1 MATDPS
7 SSIASSIPLF
17 CIICPSNPSF
27 SDVSHL
33 LTHVSS
39 KAHLAHQFKL
49 QVRTAKEG
57 AAQDQLNNYQN
68 WYDFYGIGALLSE
81 RMSAKEEKVAKAKAK
96 ASHGNPR
103 PGFKKKAAD
112 TSQDLPFETLNDV
125 EGQFHAAFSRE
136 LSRHDDKG
144 DSSLFVDSQPYEVN
158 GMNSSSAGPYLRLW
172 PTALDRL
179 HETPKFMQNSF
190 SPELDQE
197 LLRCNYDYN
206 ISDMRNHLD
215 PFLDHN
221 TEQSVAPNTPSI
233 ETVGSPD
240 FMAPDFEQTT
250 EGLRVKGVYWP
261 GMGLFDSATPEQKRT
276 RNQKK
281 DGTVLAQMEINSTEV
296 EPNELIFRP
305 DFDLKKERRITG
317 PDDDRSCVDEQS
329 PPRKRVSRAKRSAL
343 ADKSVNVAATKKPK
357 ARRAGKDNRVPKAGG
372 LGTQS
377 KPLPE
382 ALSGRVADAQRR
394 EGRRFSPTED
404 ETEEFR
410 LTVGNLG
417 QKKKRGF
424 DIFRD
429 LEECESIS
437 GTLKETAESGLQYR
451 PSYGY
456 PELESPLEFSFL
468 NQGHPTPRDQFS
480 PITDPLQRPI
490 TSFFRPISS
499 RSSRD
504 KENVEPILN
513 RFGEID
519 VEAAQPAPG
528 MKSTQRYFAMTGAH
542 PPQFFHIL
550 PPQMDFSAF
559 GGPDPSGFS
568 SNPLIFEFQHQ
579 QATQTNFGGQSEQDQ
594 TSPRRM
600 TRYGLKLQDH
610 YPKSGIP
617 SDGLARDGFFDDMNE

>member
-1 MATDPS
+1 MAADPS
-7 SSIASSIPLF
+7 STIASSIPLF
-17 CIICPSNPSF
+17 CIICPNNPSF

-57 AAQDQLNNYQN
+57 AAQDQLNSYQS
-68 WYDFYGIGALLSE
+68 WYDYHGIGALLSE
-81 RMSAKEEKVAKAKAK
+81 RMSAKEEKVARAKAK
-96 ASHGNPR
+96 TNHVNTR
-103 PGFKKKAAD
+103 PGPKKRTVDAPK
-112 TSQDLPFETLNDV
+112 DLPFEPPNDA
-125 EGQFHAAFSRE
+125 EGQFHDAFSHE
-136 LSRHDDKG
+136 LSQHDSKS
-144 DSSLFVDSQPYEVN
+144 DSSLLDSQPYEVN
-158 GMNSSSAGPYLRLW
+158 GINGAAAGPYLRLW

-179 HETPKFMQNSF
+179 HETPKFLQNPF
-190 SPELDQE
+190 STELDQE

-206 ISDMRNHLD
+206 ISDMRDQLD
-215 PFLDHN
+215 PFLDHH
-221 TEQSVAPNTPSI
+221 TEQSVAPDTPSI
-233 ETVGSPD
+233 ETVDSPD
-240 FMAPDFEQTT
+240 FMAQDFEQTT

-305 DFDLKKERRITG
+305 DFNLKKEHRITG
-317 PDDDRSCVDEQS
+317 PDDDRSCNDELS
-329 PPRKRVSRAKRSAL
+329 PPRKRAPRAKRSML
-343 ADKSVNVAATKKPK
+343 TDKSTNIAVVRKPK
-357 ARRAGKDNRVPKAGG
+357 ARRVSKDKSSKTGDP
-372 LGTQS
+372 GTLS
-377 KPLPE
+377 KTGPALPN
-382 ALSGRVADAQRR
+382 GRVAEAPQK

-404 ETEEFR
+404 ETEEFK

-429 LEECESIS
+429 SEERENIS
-437 GTLKETAESGLQYR
+437 GTLRETVDPGLPYR

-456 PELESPLEFSFL
+456 TGFESPLEFSFL
-468 NQGHPTPRDQFS
+468 NQGHSVQPDRLS

-499 RSSRD
+499 RSSGD

-519 VEAAQPAPG
+519 VETAENAPG
-528 MKSTQRYFAMTGAH
+528 MRSTQRYFAMAGAH

-550 PPQMDFSAF
+550 PPQMDFGAF

-579 QATQTNFGGQSEQDQ
+579 QIPQANFGGQPEQGQ
-594 TSPRRM
+594 TPPGRTTGYGRRL
-600 TRYGLKLQDH
+600 RSH
-610 YPKSGIP
+610 FPKSSIP
-617 SDGLARDGFFDDMNE
+617 SDGVARDGLFGDINE

>member
-1 MATDPS
+1 MAADPS

-49 QVRTAKEG
+49 QVRTTKEE
-57 AAQDQLNNYQN
+57 AAQEQLTNYQS
-68 WYDFYGIGALLSE
+68 WYDFYGIGKLLSE

-96 ASHGNPR
+96 ANLGNAR
-103 PGFKKKAAD
+103 AGSRKKAVDAPE
-112 TSQDLPFETLNDV
+112 DLPFRSSNDI
-125 EGQFHAAFSRE
+125 EGQFHDAFSQ
-136 LSRHDDKG
+136 HDEKADT
-144 DSSLFVDSQPYEVN
+144 SLFVDSQAYEMN
-158 GMNSSSAGPYLRLW
+158 GINSATTGPYLRLW

-179 HETPKFMQNSF
+179 HETPKFMQNPF
-190 SPELDQE
+190 STELDSE

-206 ISDMRNHLD
+206 ISDMRSQLD
-215 PFLDHN
+215 PFLDHHA
-221 TEQSVAPNTPSI
+221 EQSVAPDTPSV
-233 ETVGSPD
+233 ETIDSPD
-240 FMAPDFEQTT
+240 FMAQDFEQTT

-281 DGTVLAQMEINSTEV
+281 DGTVLAQMEINSAEV

-317 PDDDRSCVDEQS
+317 PDDDRSCFDEQS
-329 PPRKRVSRAKRSAL
+329 PPRKRTSRTKRSML
-343 ADKSVNVAATKKPK
+343 ADKSTNIAAPRKPK
-357 ARRAGKDNRVPKAGG
+357 TRRAAKDNKGPRQGG
-372 LGTQS
+372 VR
-377 KPLPE
+377 PLPKR
-382 ALSGRVADAQRR
+382 APGAPNAVKGDAPHGESCRY
-394 EGRRFSPTED
+394 SPTED

-410 LTVGNLG
+410 LAVGNLG

-429 LEECESIS
+429 PEECENIS
-437 GTLKETAESGLQYR
+437 GTLKETADSRLHYR
-451 PSYGY
+451 PPYGY
-456 PELESPLEFSFL
+456 PGFESPLGFSFL
-468 NQGHPTPRDQFS
+468 NQGHPLQPGNLS
-480 PITDPLQRPI
+480 PVADPLQRPI

-499 RSSRD
+499 RSSGD

-513 RFGEID
+513 RFEEID
-519 VEAAQPAPG
+519 ADAAQHAPG
-528 MKSTQRYFAMTGAH
+528 MKSTQRYFAVTGAH

-550 PPQMDFSAF
+550 PPQMDFGEF

-568 SNPLIFEFQHQ
+568 SNPLVFDFRHQ
-579 QATQTNFGGQSEQDQ
+579 QIPQTNFGGRSEQIQ

-600 TRYGLKLQDH
+600 ARYGTKPQDH
-610 YPKSGIP
+610 YLKSNTP
-617 SDGLARDGFFDDMNE
+617 SDGLTRDGLFDDMNE